1 MHAPRAPRRL
11 TAALSLVLAAGF
23 ALRAEAGPLEDGQ
36 KALKERRFE
45 DAATAFEKVLESE
58 KHGREAALGLAR
70 AATQGKL
77 FERLDA
83 AEVAVTKLVK
93 AQTDD
98 AEARVALGEIF
109 LALAPTKDDDK
120 VKEFVFRDAQIQ
132 FEKAL
137 ALTPDDECAVAGLAQ
152 THWQM
157 GTFDKTLE
165 VVDAALARKPSARAY
180 YWQGQAYYEQARAG
194 YATEPTSERTLALFR
209 KAKGAYE
216 ASIKLDAGSFDTWMQ
231 LGYASQ
237 YLGADHTDDALTAYQ
252 KAMALDGESLFPL
265 KGLDALLARDQ
276 TVYVALLTR
285 LAAELPNN
293 SAVHYFLGFAHFAAG
308 RWEPAAASLSA
319 YIEKARHPEP
329 RAFLFLGQSLT
340 KLGREEEAVEIL
352 QKGLALNP
360 RDRDAADELDQR
372 LRAKHQRAAAESL
385 SNAKA
390 CLEDYEKL
398 AARTQENPF
407 VLQNGAFILREAYV
421 RHDGDA
427 GWATI
432 AKASARLYEQAAK
445 IIDDFTY
452 DVVEAAPWGQRFGWA
467 QIVSDTGLM
476 FQFYE
481 PTRDLEKAEV
491 YYLRALKLS
500 NEGYFDAWNN
510 LHKLYLGQ
518 KEYQKAHDLC
528 ARAAEGLAL
537 ESGDPHTTGRA
548 QARAEMS
555 RLVAEGK
562 AQAE

>member
-1 MHAPRAPRRL
+1 MTAPRAPRLL
-11 TAALSLVLAAGF
+11 TTALSLLLAAGF

-45 DAATAFEKVLESE
+45 DAAAAFEKALGSE

-70 AATQGKL
+70 AAARVGL
-77 FERLDA
+77 VERLDL
-83 AEVAVTKLVK
+83 AEVEVTKLVK
-93 AQTDD
+93 AKEDD

-137 ALTPDDECAVAGLAQ
+137 AVTPDDECAVAGLAQ

-165 VVDAALARKPSARAY
+165 VVDAALERKPSARAY

-194 YATEPTSERTLALFR
+194 YAAEPTSERTVALFR
-209 KAKGAYE
+209 KAKGAYQ
-216 ASIKLDAGSFDTWMQ
+216 ASIKLDPSSFDTWMQ

-252 KAMALDGESLFPL
+252 KAMALDGESRYPL
-265 KGLDALLARDQ
+265 LGIEALLSRDQ
-276 TVYVALLTR
+276 TVYVALLMR
-285 LAAELPNN
+285 LADEL
-293 SAVHYFLGFAHFAAG
+293 SANAVVHYFLGFAHFAAN
-308 RWEPAAASLSA
+308 RWEPAAASLTT
-319 YIEKARHPEP
+319 YVGKARRPDP
-329 RAFLFLGQSLT
+329 RAFLFLGQALT
-340 KLGREEEAVEIL
+340 KLGREEEAVGVLE
-352 QKGLALNP
+352 KGLALNP
-360 RDRDAADELDQR
+360 RDPVAADELEQR
-372 LRAKHQRAAAESL
+372 LRAKHTRAAAESL

-390 CLEDYEKL
+390 CLEDYERL
-398 AARTQENPF
+398 AARTQENPY

-421 RHDGDA
+421 RHQGDA

-432 AKASARLYEQAAK
+432 AKASARLYEQASK

-467 QIVSDTGLM
+467 QITSDTGLM

-481 PTRDLEKAEV
+481 PTHDLEKAEV

-500 NEGYFDAWNN
+500 NVGYFDAWNN

-537 ESGDPHTTGRA
+537 ESGEPHTTGRA